1 MPRTDPN
8 QRVPGSLRGARRH
21 RRGSVERPVNG
32 RLYRSAFLLVTLPL
46 LLAALSVVQPAPLQR
61 PILPPAFDAT
71 TAQDLAT
78 QLATRHPL
86 RAPGTPGSARAAAWF
101 REQLRTYRLPTR
113 VDTWSEDVPGLGR
126 VRLRNISATVSGQ
139 STDTILVVAH
149 RDDVGIG
156 PGANDNASGTAALI
170 ELARAYARPSTPAV
184 APVRSA
190 HTLVFLSADGG
201 AFGGLGALR
210 FAKDEAQRGRVVAV
224 VNLDALAGHGPPRLE
239 IAGDLPRS
247 PTPVLVETAAR
258 RILEQTGARPAHA
271 GFLGQLIDLAFPFT
285 LYEQGPFV
293 ARGIPAVTLTTGSA
307 RPPDAFDDTAERLRR
322 AKLGEVGRAAQQLV
336 VSLDQGLELARGTTS
351 YVWVG
356 DRLIRGWA
364 IQLVLVALL
373 APFLVGAVD
382 LYAHCRRRRISLV
395 PAVRALRSRLAV
407 WLFAGLAFAV
417 LGLAGAWPSGVPRPP
432 NPATPVADDWPLLP
446 LCALVAL
453 VAVAWL
459 LARPRLVPR
468 GDVTP
473 EERLAGQTAAL
484 LALAVASLLI
494 VATNPFGLV
503 FALPA
508 LHIWLWLPQ
517 LQTAR
522 WPVRAAAFLAGLSG
536 PLLVVASLAIRFG
549 LGFDAAWYLLELI
562 ALGYVGLAPVA
573 IGLFGAAAAAQLA
586 AVAAGR
592 YAPYPDA
599 RERPR
604 GPLRATVRRLVLARR
619 SRRRRA
625 DEGRIRA
632 VGG

>member
-1 MPRTDPN
+1 MPSTAPN
-8 QRVPGSLRGARRH
+8 QRVSGSRHGARRH
-21 RRGSVERPVNG
+21 RRGSIERPVNG
-32 RLYRSAFLLVTLPL
+32 RLYRGAFLLVTLPL
-46 LLAALSVVQPAPLQR
+46 LLAALTVVRPAPLQR
-61 PILPPAFDAT
+61 PILPPAFDAA
-71 TAQDLAT
+71 TARDLAT
-78 QLATRHPL
+78 QLSTRHPV
-86 RAPGTPGSARAAAWF
+86 RTPGTPGAARAAAWF
-101 REQLRTYRLPTR
+101 REQLRTYRLPTQ
-113 VDTWSEDVPGLGR
+113 VDSWSETVPGLGR
-126 VRLRNISATVSGQ
+126 VRLRNISATVPGESA
-139 STDTILVVAH
+139 DTILVLAH

-156 PGANDNASGTAALI
+156 PGANDNATGTAALI

-190 HTLVFLSADGG
+190 HTLVFLSTDGG

-210 FAKDEAQRGRVVAV
+210 SAKDEARRGRVVAV
-224 VNLDALAGHGPPRLE
+224 VNLDAVAGPRKARLE

-258 RILEQTGARPAHA
+258 WMLEQTGTRPAHA

-307 RPPDAFDDTAERLRR
+307 RPPDAFDDTAGRLKQ
-322 AKLGEVGRAAQQLV
+322 AKLGEVGLAAQQLV

-364 IQLVLVALL
+364 IELVLIALL
-373 APFLVGAVD
+373 APFVIGAID

-395 PAVRALRSRLAV
+395 PAVRALRSRLAIWFFV
-407 WLFAGLAFAV
+407 GVAFAV
-417 LGLAGAWPSGVPRPP
+417 LGAAGAWPRGVPRPP
-432 NPATPVADDWPLLP
+432 NPATAVAGDWRVLP
-446 LCALVAL
+446 LCGLAALAF
-453 VAVAWL
+453 AAWL
-459 LARPRLVPR
+459 LARPRIVPR
-468 GDVTP
+468 RDVTP

-508 LHIWLWLPQ
+508 LHVWLWLPQ

-522 WPVRAAAFLAGLSG
+522 WPVRVAAFAAGLAG
-536 PLLVVASLAIRFG
+536 PLLVVASLAVRFG
-549 LGFDAAWYLLELI
+549 LGFDAPWYLLELV
-562 ALGYVGLAPVA
+562 ALGYVGLQPVV
-573 IGLFGAAAAAQLA
+573 IGLAGAAAAAQLA

-604 GPLRATVRRLVLARR
+604 GPLRAAVRRLVLARR
-619 SRRRRA
+619 SRRRA
-625 DEGRIRA
+625 DAAGVRA